1 MCLSLDSNRECRT
14 KSSLNNFIETASF
27 WKFIGRDIKRSL
39 LEQLMCSEIRCHT
52 VSGVLKNNLKIFLDI
67 FQIVPDR
74 SGIAGHL
81 NQAIKLGLPDM
92 SRVENLRC
100 NHQNLQVSHKIRFL
114 SQESI
119 RLSSSHDSQIT
130 IPLAIEPSKINVS
143 RVLFSLTGLEFGTTR
158 KKTFQ
163 DQ

>member
-1 MCLSLDSNRECRT
+1 
-14 KSSLNNFIETASF
+14 
-27 WKFIGRDIKRSL
+27 
-39 LEQLMCSEIRCHT
+39 MCSEIRCHT

-158 KKTFQ
+158 KKPFKISKNQIQSYSMLKNTTKLTKNLLELAESMKPCDFL
-163 DQ
+163 